1 MMNMSKGTIGRN
13 IFGEVCTEK
22 FLKLNKETAVQQYM
36 DMMKDIVSHGSEIEY
51 TVDSTCF
58 TPDEAEESAT
68 GRDEL
73 RWTDSVDGGAD
84 EDNQSDCGEFGRD
97 GEACGDD

>member
-36 DMMKDIVSHGSEIEY
+36 DMMKDIVSHGGEIEY

-58 TPDEAEESAT
+58 TPDEAEEFFKMAECINIMYASMA
-68 GRDEL
+68 GCSSYEKYAL
-73 RWTDSVDGGAD
+73 
-84 EDNQSDCGEFGRD
+84 N
-97 GEACGDD
+97 

>member
-36 DMMKDIVSHGSEIEY
+36 DMMKDIVSHGGEIEY

-58 TPDEAEESAT
+58 TPDEAEEFFKMAECINNMYASMA
-68 GRDEL
+68 GCSSYEKYAL
-73 RWTDSVDGGAD
+73 
-84 EDNQSDCGEFGRD
+84 N
-97 GEACGDD
+97 

>member
-36 DMMKDIVSHGSEIEY
+36 DMMKDIVSHGGEIEY

-58 TPDEAEESAT
+58 TPDEAEELFKMAESINIMYASMA
-68 GRDEL
+68 GCSSYEKYAL
-73 RWTDSVDGGAD
+73 
-84 EDNQSDCGEFGRD
+84 N
-97 GEACGDD
+97 